1 MDAGVAISAI
11 FIFFV
16 LQYPNGGSIGLNTIQ
31 TWWGNTVYVNTA
43 DGNKTPMI
51 SLADGETFGY
61 VFVSCHPP
69 DTGINPA
76 SSLLSGPRHGKLLYI
91 LANIDACRALCYAV
105 L

>member
-61 VFVSCHPP
+61 VFVSCHHP
-69 DTGINPA
+69 DTGINPT
-76 SSLLSGPRHGKLLYI
+76 SSFRPTTW
-91 LANIDACRALCYAV
+91 
-105 L
+105 

>member
-61 VFVSCHPP
+61 VFVSCPP
-69 DTGINPA
+69 LLTLKLTQR
-76 SSLLSGPRHGKLLYI
+76 LLSGPRHGKLLYI